1 MIGIGNFRPKPRQCL
16 SQRSVKAMF
25 SDIPLIQMLRQKMA
39 WTSARQNVLAQN
51 VSNAQTPGYEA
62 RDLKPYS
69 FRETLS
75 ATKSTSSGLATTHTG
90 HIQQSK
96 VSVGASKVDADDQ
109 FWETTPDGNS
119 VVLEQQMMKMSQNH
133 MEFQSA
139 INLYKKSVA
148 MMKIALSP
156 GGK

>member
-1 MIGIGNFRPKPRQCL
+1 MI
-16 SQRSVKAMF
+16 

-75 ATKSTSSGLATTHTG
+75 ATKSRSSGLATTHSG
-90 HIQQSK
+90 HINHSK
-96 VSVGASKVDADDQ
+96 TSTASTKVDADDQ

-119 VVLEQQMMKMSQNH
+119 VVLEQQMMKISQNQI
-133 MEFQSA
+133 EFQSA
-139 INLYKKSVA
+139 INLYKKSVT

>member
-1 MIGIGNFRPKPRQCL
+1 
-16 SQRSVKAMF
+16 MF
-25 SDIPLIQMLRQKMA
+25 SDIPLVQMLRQKLS
-39 WTSARQNVLAQN
+39 WTSARQSVLAQN

-75 ATKSTSSGLATTHTG
+75 QTHSTSSGLATTHRG
-90 HIQQSK
+90 HIKQSDITTASTK
-96 VSVGASKVDADDQ
+96 VRTDDG

-119 VVLEQQMMKMSQNH
+119 VVLEQQMMKISQNQ

-139 INLYKKSVA
+139 INLYKKSVG
-148 MMKIALSP
+148 MMKIALS
-156 GGK
+156 GGNK